1 MPVPEI
7 ARQYYEREDH
17 YLFDKFCTV
26 AESGEGCDASAR
38 RRPRLESLYDVFCCV
53 RDDEQE
59 HWKMLCNLVQFDT
72 LNLEPAE
79 KRTESIK
86 ATKPAEAR
94 GSG

>member
-1 MPVPEI
+1 
-7 ARQYYEREDH
+7 
-17 YLFDKFCTV
+17 
-26 AESGEGCDASAR
+26 
-38 RRPRLESLYDVFCCV
+38 ESLYDVFCCV

>member
-1 MPVPEI
+1 MM
-7 ARQYYEREDH
+7 A
-17 YLFDKFCTV
+17 
-26 AESGEGCDASAR
+26 SGSISQGTCATSRSGTSSTPSALKAPPHLQTR
-38 RRPRLESLYDVFCCV
+38 TIESLYDVFCCV